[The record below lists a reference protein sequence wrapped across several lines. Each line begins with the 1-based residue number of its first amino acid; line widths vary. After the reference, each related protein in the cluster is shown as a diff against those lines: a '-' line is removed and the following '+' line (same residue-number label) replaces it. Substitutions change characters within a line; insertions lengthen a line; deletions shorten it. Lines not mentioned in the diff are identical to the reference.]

1 MSGYIVDSPASA
13 RDALEPLMAAY
24 DFAVAERD
32 GVIVFFHN
40 EGASFQI
47 EVDAFSAASAARAY
61 ARRDVADLPIEARVR
76 FIDAERDYLIA
87 TASARRLDR
96 VEGGVASLD
105 APLVLGVGAAEA
117 LAERMLA
124 ERRAAAETL
133 QIGLGPTA
141 VALEPGD
148 RVTVGDDEEVFQILR
163 IEDAGARELELRRV
177 SASAVPMLSG
187 VDPGAAPL
195 QVAPTPALSVLDL
208 PPLPGEEDDDRP
220 LVAIFASPWVG
231 AHEVF
236 AGVAQARRATIE
248 TPAIMGELVWALW
261 PGPVD
266 RLDQGNVCRIALY
279 GGDALASVT
288 RMELLDGA
296 NAFAIEADGEWELI
310 QAEMCELVAPG
321 VYDLS
326 GFLRGRLGSAHAMR
340 APHPVGARIIKMD
353 RRLAR
358 ADVAAHEWGEALK
371 FIAPP
376 SEMLPTSARA
386 EAATVTLPH
395 AAVRPWAPA
404 HVRAARAA
412 SGDVLIT
419 WVRCARLGGDSW
431 GPGEP
436 PVGVPTESYVLEVLD
451 GSDPVRTE
459 ATDLPSFTY
468 SAAAQTAD
476 FGILPGSLHI
486 RVAQVGESGATGLN
500 TELTITL

>member
-1 MSGYIVDSPASA
+1 MRDPAAFAREGYGRNAI
-13 RDALEPLMAAY
+13 AY
-24 DFAVAERD
+24 RCVRLIAE
-32 GVIVFFHN
+32 
-40 EGASFQI
+40 A
-47 EVDAFSAASAARAY
+47 AASAPLHVGPEDHPLTNLLAR
-61 ARRDVADLPIEARVR
+61 PNPEQTGIE
-76 FIDAERDYLIA
+76 L
-87 TASARRLDR
+87 L
-96 VEGGVASLD
+96 
-105 APLVLGVGAAEA
+105 EA
-117 LAERMLA
+117 FY
-124 ERRAAAETL
+124 
-133 QIGLGPTA
+133 GH
-141 VALEPGD
+141 
-148 RVTVGDDEEVFQILR
+148 
-163 IEDAGARELELRRV
+163 
-177 SASAVPMLSG
+177 
-187 VDPGAAPL
+187 L
-195 QVAPTPALSVLDL
+195 QVAGNAYLEAACIGEDAPSELYVLRPDRMSVIPGADGWPVGWEHRVGSSVRRFERDPLTNDAPILHLKLFNPADDWYGLS
-208 PPLPGEEDDDRP
+208 PME
-220 LVAIFASPWVG
+220 AAAFSI
-231 AHEVF
+231 
-236 AGVAQARRATIE
+236 
-248 TPAIMGELVWALW
+248 
-261 PGPVD
+261 D

-340 APHPVGARIIKMD
+340 APHAVGARIIKMD

-358 ADVAAHEWGEALK
+358 ADVGAHEWGEALK

-459 ATDLPSFTY
+459 ATDLPSITY